1 MLKVDWTMKIA
12 LILIAFLIA
21 IIGLLKP
28 DKVPPSLTTILVGLF
43 AVSAI
48 IQVLIERRQARE
60 DARSKYS
67 GVLEHKS
74 KILLSPRKKALPK
87 LEFGDSG
94 SVLVWGGPEGEPIFK
109 IFEDNSL
116 TISIENGQVKVST
129 LIRSQDGSVI
139 AELVNNE
146 WKVNPRKSFDR
157 NYSRDALEGKD
168 ERGDIVLQVI
178 LVEDRIQF
186 QGKFYDSSGGGV
198 AFGKMRG
205 PEGIGGA
212 IEITGPNHPRL
223 RLSIEPIFKYPSD
236 LHLGELRYS

>member
-1 MLKVDWTMKIA
+1 MRMKIA

-28 DKVPPSLTTILVGLF
+28 DKVPSSLTIILAGLF
-43 AVSAI
+43 VLAAI
-48 IQVLIERRQARE
+48 IQVLIERRQAKE
-60 DARSKYS
+60 DAKSRYS
-67 GVLEHKS
+67 GVLVAKS
-74 KILLSPRKKALPK
+74 KILLSPKKKVLPE

-94 SVLVWGGPEGEPIFK
+94 AILAWAGPQGEPIFK

-116 TISIENGQVKVST
+116 TISIESGQLKVST
-129 LIRSQDGSVI
+129 LIRSQDGSLI

-146 WKVNPRKSFDR
+146 WKVNPHKSFDR
-157 NYSRDALEGKD
+157 NYTTDALEVKD
-168 ERGDIVLQVI
+168 EHGDIVLQVR
-178 LVEDRIQF
+178 LVGDRIQF

-205 PEGIGGA
+205 PDEGIGGA

-223 RLSIEPIFKYPSD
+223 LLSIEPIFKYPSD
-236 LHLGELRYS
+236 LHLGELRYGQNGL